1 MFDDEWYI
9 ETTGGSFSNINCLS
23 NIFDLTKTKTTSI
36 WDLYN
41 TFGIEATKQFL
52 IQELKTVMDG
62 VDICHIKL
70 LVERMT
76 YSGTIE
82 PITRYTMRNDESPL
96 SRASFEESFET
107 FLKAAKFKEV
117 EPFTG
122 VSASVIGGKKAEV
135 GTYMCDI
142 LIDIE
147 KLNIA
152 NLKTTE
158 DNETYED
165 IANLKTTEDNETYY
179 EDDGDDLV
187 YVE

>member
-1 MFDDEWYI
+1 MDRFLTSI
-9 ETTGGSFSNINCLS
+9 VLS

-52 IQELKTVMDG
+52 IQELKTG
-62 VDICHIKL
+62 HGWGRYLSYKL

-107 FLKAAKFKEV
+107 FLKAAKLK
-117 EPFTG
+117 
-122 VSASVIGGKKAEV
+122 
-135 GTYMCDI
+135 
-142 LIDIE
+142 
-147 KLNIA
+147 KLNLSLGFSFCNRGEKGRGWYI
-152 NLKTTE
+152 
-158 DNETYED
+158 
-165 IANLKTTEDNETYY
+165 
-179 EDDGDDLV
+179 
-187 YVE
+187 YVRYLN